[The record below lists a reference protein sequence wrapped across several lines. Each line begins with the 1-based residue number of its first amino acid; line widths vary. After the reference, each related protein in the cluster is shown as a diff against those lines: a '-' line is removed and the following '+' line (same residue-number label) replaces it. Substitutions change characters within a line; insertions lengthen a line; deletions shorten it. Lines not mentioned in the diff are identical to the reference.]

1 MVDNG
6 IILYTIVEAISR
18 LNINKNRTK
27 MTASKVK
34 IKKVCEWCG
43 QEFIAWKVSTRFC
56 SKQCN
61 SHAYKDA
68 IRKRVLLQT
77 ERETMEKA
85 EKISASKTGNQ
96 DYMSIAEAA
105 SLLGV
110 TRMTVY
116 NLIYSNV
123 LRASKITSRLT
134 FVRRCDIDAMLTNAN
149 YTKRL
154 NPEHTPITEFY
165 TTKEIQEKFGVSEAW
180 VFKLAKEKKIPK
192 VLHHGKTYWS
202 KQHVEKHFAK
212 HIENNNIVE
221 WYSVQ
226 DMMEKFNMTTSAVY
240 CFVSKFNIPK
250 KKIKTLVYY
259 SKQHVDA
266 AKGINEPPKEEFY
279 TMKEAVQH
287 FGMTEDQIYKYAKKA
302 KVSKHMEGRIVLMN
316 KRELDAALAPPSI

>member
-1 MVDNG
+1 MSTSKFRV
-6 IILYTIVEAISR
+6 L
-18 LNINKNRTK
+18 RT
-27 MTASKVK
+27 
-34 IKKVCEWCG
+34 CEFCG
-43 QEFIAWKVSTRFC
+43 KEFYAQKVSTRYC
-56 SKQCN
+56 SKRCN
-61 SHAYKDA
+61 ELAYKQRRRQRQITEA
-68 IRKRVLLQT
+68 EARVLQKPIEEVGNKEFLSLQD
-77 ERETMEKA
+77 
-85 EKISASKTGNQ
+85 ASVLFGITKR
-96 DYMSIAEAA
+96 S
-105 SLLGV
+105 
-110 TRMTVY
+110 VY
-116 NLIYSNV
+116 NLIYNGV
-123 LRASKITSRLT
+123 LQAFKFSSRMT
-134 FVRRCDIDAMLTNAN
+134 FVRKADIEIMFEGHL
-149 YTKRL
+149 YTKKVK
-154 NPEHTPITEFY
+154 PERKPITEFY

-202 KQHVEKHFAK
+202 KQHVDKHFAK
-212 HIENNNIVE
+212 HIENNSIVE

-279 TMKEAVQH
+279 MMKEAVQH

>member
-1 MVDNG
+1 
-6 IILYTIVEAISR
+6 
-18 LNINKNRTK
+18 

-34 IKKVCEWCG
+34 IRKVCEWCG

-68 IRKRVLLQT
+68 IRKKVLLQT

-85 EKISASKTGNQ
+85 EKISASKTSNQ

-154 NPEHTPITEFY
+154 KHERKPITEFY

-202 KQHVEKHFAK
+202 KQHSAIPTLRSTKKF
-212 HIENNNIVE
+212 E

-250 KKIKTLVYY
+250 KKIKTSVYY

>member
-1 MVDNG
+1 MSTSKFRV
-6 IILYTIVEAISR
+6 L
-18 LNINKNRTK
+18 RT
-27 MTASKVK
+27 
-34 IKKVCEWCG
+34 CEFCG
-43 QEFIAWKVSTRFC
+43 KEFYAQKVSTRYC
-56 SKQCN
+56 SKRCN
-61 SHAYKDA
+61 ELAYKQRRRQRQITEA
-68 IRKRVLLQT
+68 EARVLQKPIEEVGNKEFLSLQD
-77 ERETMEKA
+77 
-85 EKISASKTGNQ
+85 ASVLFGITKR
-96 DYMSIAEAA
+96 S
-105 SLLGV
+105 
-110 TRMTVY
+110 VY
-116 NLIYSNV
+116 NLIYNGV
-123 LRASKITSRLT
+123 LQAFKFSSRMT
-134 FVRRCDIDAMLTNAN
+134 FVRKADIENMFEGHL
-149 YTKRL
+149 YTKKVK
-154 NPEHTPITEFY
+154 PERKPITEFY

-202 KQHVEKHFAK
+202 KQHVDKHFAK
-212 HIENNNIVE
+212 HIENNSIVE

-250 KKIKTLVYY
+250 KKIKTSVYY

>member
-1 MVDNG
+1 MSTSKFRV
-6 IILYTIVEAISR
+6 L
-18 LNINKNRTK
+18 RT
-27 MTASKVK
+27 
-34 IKKVCEWCG
+34 CEFCG
-43 QEFIAWKVSTRFC
+43 KEFYAQKVSTRYC
-56 SKQCN
+56 SKRCN
-61 SHAYKDA
+61 ELAYKQRRRQRQITEA
-68 IRKRVLLQT
+68 EARVLQKTIEEVGNKEFLSLQD
-77 ERETMEKA
+77 
-85 EKISASKTGNQ
+85 ASVLFGITKR
-96 DYMSIAEAA
+96 S
-105 SLLGV
+105 
-110 TRMTVY
+110 VY
-116 NLIYSNV
+116 NLIYNGV
-123 LRASKITSRLT
+123 LQAFKFSSRMT
-134 FVRRCDIDAMLTNAN
+134 FVRKADIERMFEGHI
-149 YTKRL
+149 YTKKVK
-154 NPEHTPITEFY
+154 PERKPITEFY

-202 KQHVEKHFAK
+202 KQHVDKHFAK
-212 HIENNNIVE
+212 HIENNSIVE

>member
-1 MVDNG
+1 MSTSKFRV
-6 IILYTIVEAISR
+6 L
-18 LNINKNRTK
+18 RT
-27 MTASKVK
+27 
-34 IKKVCEWCG
+34 CEFCG
-43 QEFIAWKVSTRFC
+43 KEFYAQKVSTRYC
-56 SKQCN
+56 SKRCN
-61 SHAYKDA
+61 ELAYKQRRRQRQITEA
-68 IRKRVLLQT
+68 EARVLQKPIEEVGNKEFLSLQD
-77 ERETMEKA
+77 
-85 EKISASKTGNQ
+85 ASVLFGITKR
-96 DYMSIAEAA
+96 S
-105 SLLGV
+105 
-110 TRMTVY
+110 VY
-116 NLIYSNV
+116 NLIYNGV
-123 LRASKITSRLT
+123 LQAFKFSSRMT
-134 FVRRCDIDAMLTNAN
+134 FVRKADIEIMFEGHL
-149 YTKRL
+149 YTKKVK
-154 NPEHTPITEFY
+154 PERKPITEFY

-212 HIENNNIVE
+212 HIENNSIVE

-250 KKIKTLVYY
+250 KKIKTSVYY

-266 AKGINEPPKEEFY
+266 VKGINEPPKEEFY

>member
-1 MVDNG
+1 MSTSKFKV
-6 IILYTIVEAISR
+6 L
-18 LNINKNRTK
+18 RT
-27 MTASKVK
+27 
-34 IKKVCEWCG
+34 CEFCG
-43 QEFIAWKVSTRFC
+43 KEFYAQKVSTRYC
-56 SKQCN
+56 SKRCN
-61 SHAYKDA
+61 ELAYKQRRRQRQ
-68 IRKRVLLQT
+68 IT
-77 ERETMEKA
+77 E
-85 EKISASKTGNQ
+85 
-96 DYMSIAEAA
+96 AEAGILQKPIEEVGNKEFLSLQDA
-105 SLLGV
+105 SVLFGI
-110 TRMTVY
+110 TKRSVY
-116 NLIYSNV
+116 NLIYNGV
-123 LRASKITSRLT
+123 LQAFKFSSRMT
-134 FVRRCDIDAMLTNAN
+134 FVRKADIEIMFEGHL
-149 YTKRL
+149 YTKKVK
-154 NPEHTPITEFY
+154 PERKPITEFY

-202 KQHVEKHFAK
+202 KQHVDKHFAK
-212 HIENNNIVE
+212 HIENNSIVE

-250 KKIKTLVYY
+250 KKIKTSVYY

-266 AKGINEPPKEEFY
+266 VKGINEPPKEEFY

>member
-1 MVDNG
+1 MATSKFRV
-6 IILYTIVEAISR
+6 L
-18 LNINKNRTK
+18 RT
-27 MTASKVK
+27 
-34 IKKVCEWCG
+34 CEFCG
-43 QEFIAWKVSTRFC
+43 KEFYAQKVSTRYC
-56 SKQCN
+56 SKRCN
-61 SHAYKDA
+61 ELAYKQRRRQRQITEA
-68 IRKRVLLQT
+68 EARVLQKPIEEVGNKEFLSLQD
-77 ERETMEKA
+77 
-85 EKISASKTGNQ
+85 ASVLFGITKR
-96 DYMSIAEAA
+96 S
-105 SLLGV
+105 
-110 TRMTVY
+110 VY
-116 NLIYSNV
+116 NLIYNGV
-123 LRASKITSRLT
+123 LQAFKFSSRMT
-134 FVRRCDIDAMLTNAN
+134 FVRKADIERMFEGHI
-149 YTKRL
+149 YTKKVK
-154 NPEHTPITEFY
+154 PERKPITEFY

-202 KQHVEKHFAK
+202 KQHVDKHFAK

-250 KKIKTLVYY
+250 KKIKTSVYY

-316 KRELDAALAPPSI
+316 IRELDAALAPPSI

>member
-1 MVDNG
+1 MATSKFRV
-6 IILYTIVEAISR
+6 L
-18 LNINKNRTK
+18 RT
-27 MTASKVK
+27 
-34 IKKVCEWCG
+34 CEFCG
-43 QEFIAWKVSTRFC
+43 KEFYAQKVSTRYC
-56 SKQCN
+56 SKRCN
-61 SHAYKDA
+61 ELAYKQRRRQRQITEA
-68 IRKRVLLQT
+68 EARVLQKPIEEVGNKEFLSLQD
-77 ERETMEKA
+77 
-85 EKISASKTGNQ
+85 ASVLFGITKR
-96 DYMSIAEAA
+96 S
-105 SLLGV
+105 
-110 TRMTVY
+110 VY
-116 NLIYSNV
+116 NLIYNGV
-123 LRASKITSRLT
+123 LQAFKFSSRMT
-134 FVRRCDIDAMLTNAN
+134 FVRKADIEIMFEGHL
-149 YTKRL
+149 YTKKVK
-154 NPEHTPITEFY
+154 PERKPITEFY

-212 HIENNNIVE
+212 HIENNSIVE

-250 KKIKTLVYY
+250 KKIKTSVYY

-316 KRELDAALAPPSI
+316 KRELDAALAPPST

>member
-1 MVDNG
+1 
-6 IILYTIVEAISR
+6 
-18 LNINKNRTK
+18 
-27 MTASKVK
+27 MTASKVI

-43 QEFIAWKVSTRFC
+43 QVFIAWKVSTRFC

-68 IRKRVLLQT
+68 IRKKVLLQT
-77 ERETMEKA
+77 ERETMEKT

-134 FVRRCDIDAMLTNAN
+134 FVRRCDIDAMLTNAT
-149 YTKRL
+149 YTKKVK
-154 NPEHTPITEFY
+154 PERKSITEFY
-165 TTKEIQEKFGVSEAW
+165 TTTEIKEKFGVSESW
-180 VFKLAKEKKIPK
+180 VFKIGKEENIPK
-192 VLHHGKTYWS
+192 ILHHGKTYWS

-212 HIENNNIVE
+212 HIENNAIVE

-240 CFVSKFNIPK
+240 CFVSKFRIPK
-250 KKIKTLVYY
+250 KKVKSSVFY

-279 TMKEAVQH
+279 TMKEAVEH

-316 KRELDAALAPPSI
+316 KQELDAALAPLSI

>member
-1 MVDNG
+1 MSTSKFRV
-6 IILYTIVEAISR
+6 L
-18 LNINKNRTK
+18 RT
-27 MTASKVK
+27 
-34 IKKVCEWCG
+34 CEFCG
-43 QEFIAWKVSTRFC
+43 KEFYAQKVSTRYC
-56 SKQCN
+56 SKRCN
-61 SHAYKDA
+61 ELAYKQRRRQRQITEA
-68 IRKRVLLQT
+68 EARVLQKPIEEVGNKEFLSLQD
-77 ERETMEKA
+77 
-85 EKISASKTGNQ
+85 ASVLFGITKR
-96 DYMSIAEAA
+96 S
-105 SLLGV
+105 
-110 TRMTVY
+110 VY
-116 NLIYSNV
+116 NLIYNGV
-123 LRASKITSRLT
+123 LQAFKFSSRMT
-134 FVRRCDIDAMLTNAN
+134 FVRKADIEIMFEGHL
-149 YTKRL
+149 YTKKVK
-154 NPEHTPITEFY
+154 PERKPITEFY

-212 HIENNNIVE
+212 HIENNSIVE

-250 KKIKTLVYY
+250 KKIKTSVYY

>member
-1 MVDNG
+1 MSTSKFRV
-6 IILYTIVEAISR
+6 L
-18 LNINKNRTK
+18 RT
-27 MTASKVK
+27 
-34 IKKVCEWCG
+34 CEFCG
-43 QEFIAWKVSTRFC
+43 KEFYAQKVSTRYC
-56 SKQCN
+56 SKRCN
-61 SHAYKDA
+61 ELAYKQRRRQRQITEA
-68 IRKRVLLQT
+68 EARVLQKPIEEVGNKEFLSLQD
-77 ERETMEKA
+77 
-85 EKISASKTGNQ
+85 ASVLFGITKR
-96 DYMSIAEAA
+96 S
-105 SLLGV
+105 
-110 TRMTVY
+110 VY
-116 NLIYSNV
+116 NLIYNGV
-123 LRASKITSRLT
+123 LQAFKFSSRMT
-134 FVRRCDIDAMLTNAN
+134 FVRKADIERMFEGHI
-149 YTKRL
+149 YTKKVK
-154 NPEHTPITEFY
+154 PERKPITEFY

-212 HIENNNIVE
+212 HIENNSIVE

-250 KKIKTLVYY
+250 KKIKTSVYY

>member
-1 MVDNG
+1 MATSKFRV
-6 IILYTIVEAISR
+6 L
-18 LNINKNRTK
+18 RT
-27 MTASKVK
+27 
-34 IKKVCEWCG
+34 CEFCG
-43 QEFIAWKVSTRFC
+43 KEFYAQKVSTRYC
-56 SKQCN
+56 SKRCN
-61 SHAYKDA
+61 ELAYKQ
-68 IRKRVLLQT
+68 RRRQ
-77 ERETMEKA
+77 R
-85 EKISASKTGNQ
+85 Q
-96 DYMSIAEAA
+96 IAEAEAGILQKPIEEVGNKEFLSLQDA
-105 SLLGV
+105 SVLFGI
-110 TRMTVY
+110 TKRSVY
-116 NLIYSNV
+116 NLIYNGV
-123 LRASKITSRLT
+123 LQAFKFSSRMT
-134 FVRRCDIDAMLTNAN
+134 FVRKADIEIMFEGHL
-149 YTKRL
+149 YTKKVK
-154 NPEHTPITEFY
+154 PERKPITEFY

-212 HIENNNIVE
+212 HIENNSIVE

-250 KKIKTLVYY
+250 KKIKTSVYY

-316 KRELDAALAPPSI
+316 KRELDATLAPPSI

>member
-1 MVDNG
+1 MSTSKFRV
-6 IILYTIVEAISR
+6 L
-18 LNINKNRTK
+18 RT
-27 MTASKVK
+27 
-34 IKKVCEWCG
+34 CEFCG
-43 QEFIAWKVSTRFC
+43 KEFYAQKVSTRYC
-56 SKQCN
+56 SKRCN
-61 SHAYKDA
+61 ELAYKQRRRQRQITEA
-68 IRKRVLLQT
+68 EARVLQKPIEEVGNKEFLSLQD
-77 ERETMEKA
+77 
-85 EKISASKTGNQ
+85 ASVLFGITKR
-96 DYMSIAEAA
+96 S
-105 SLLGV
+105 
-110 TRMTVY
+110 VY
-116 NLIYSNV
+116 NLIYNGV
-123 LRASKITSRLT
+123 LQAFKFSSRMT
-134 FVRRCDIDAMLTNAN
+134 FVRKADIEIMFEGHL
-149 YTKRL
+149 YTKKVK
-154 NPEHTPITEFY
+154 PERKPITEFY

-212 HIENNNIVE
+212 HIENNSIVE

-250 KKIKTLVYY
+250 KKIKTSVYY

-266 AKGINEPPKEEFY
+266 AKGINKPPKEEFY

>member
-1 MVDNG
+1 MSTSKFRV
-6 IILYTIVEAISR
+6 L
-18 LNINKNRTK
+18 RT
-27 MTASKVK
+27 
-34 IKKVCEWCG
+34 CEFCG
-43 QEFIAWKVSTRFC
+43 KEFYAQKVSTRYC
-56 SKQCN
+56 SKRCN
-61 SHAYKDA
+61 ELDYKQRRRQRQITEA
-68 IRKRVLLQT
+68 EARVLQKPIEEVGNKEFLSLQD
-77 ERETMEKA
+77 
-85 EKISASKTGNQ
+85 ASVLFGITKR
-96 DYMSIAEAA
+96 S
-105 SLLGV
+105 
-110 TRMTVY
+110 VY
-116 NLIYSNV
+116 NLIYNGILQAFKLS
-123 LRASKITSRLT
+123 SRMT
-134 FVRRCDIDAMLTNAN
+134 FVRRSDIEQIFEHHV
-149 YTKRL
+149 YTKKVK
-154 NPEHTPITEFY
+154 PERKPITEFY

-202 KQHVEKHFAK
+202 KQHVDKHFAK
-212 HIENNNIVE
+212 HIENNSIVE

-250 KKIKTLVYY
+250 KKIKTSVYY

>member
-1 MVDNG
+1 MSTSKFRV
-6 IILYTIVEAISR
+6 L
-18 LNINKNRTK
+18 RT
-27 MTASKVK
+27 
-34 IKKVCEWCG
+34 CEFCG
-43 QEFIAWKVSTRFC
+43 KEFYAQKVSTRYC
-56 SKQCN
+56 SKRCN
-61 SHAYKDA
+61 ELAYKQRRRQRQITEA
-68 IRKRVLLQT
+68 EARVLQKPIEEVGNKEFLSLQD
-77 ERETMEKA
+77 
-85 EKISASKTGNQ
+85 ASVLFGITKR
-96 DYMSIAEAA
+96 S
-105 SLLGV
+105 
-110 TRMTVY
+110 VY
-116 NLIYSNV
+116 NLIYNGV
-123 LRASKITSRLT
+123 LQAFKFSSRMT
-134 FVRRCDIDAMLTNAN
+134 FVRKADIKIMFEGHL
-149 YTKRL
+149 YTKKVK
-154 NPEHTPITEFY
+154 PERKPITEFY

-192 VLHHGKTYWS
+192 VLYHGKTHWS
-202 KQHVEKHFAK
+202 KQHVEKHFSK
-212 HIENNNIVE
+212 HIENNSIVE

>member
-1 MVDNG
+1 MSTSKFRV
-6 IILYTIVEAISR
+6 L
-18 LNINKNRTK
+18 RT
-27 MTASKVK
+27 
-34 IKKVCEWCG
+34 CEFCG
-43 QEFIAWKVSTRFC
+43 KEFYAQKVSTRYC
-56 SKQCN
+56 SKRCN
-61 SHAYKDA
+61 ELAYKQRRRQRQITEA
-68 IRKRVLLQT
+68 EARVLQKPIEEVGNKEFLSLQD
-77 ERETMEKA
+77 
-85 EKISASKTGNQ
+85 ASVLFGITKR
-96 DYMSIAEAA
+96 S
-105 SLLGV
+105 
-110 TRMTVY
+110 VY
-116 NLIYSNV
+116 NLIYNGV
-123 LRASKITSRLT
+123 LQAFKFSSRMT
-134 FVRRCDIDAMLTNAN
+134 FVRKADIERIFEGHI
-149 YTKRL
+149 YTKKVK
-154 NPEHTPITEFY
+154 PERKPITEFY

-202 KQHVEKHFAK
+202 KQHVDKHFAK

-250 KKIKTLVYY
+250 KKIKTSVYY

-316 KRELDAALAPPSI
+316 KRELDTALAPPSI

>member
-1 MVDNG
+1 MSTSKFKV
-6 IILYTIVEAISR
+6 L
-18 LNINKNRTK
+18 RT
-27 MTASKVK
+27 
-34 IKKVCEWCG
+34 CEFCG
-43 QEFIAWKVSTRFC
+43 KEFYAQKVSTRYC
-56 SKQCN
+56 SKRCN
-61 SHAYKDA
+61 ELAYKQRRRQRQITEA
-68 IRKRVLLQT
+68 EARVLQKPMEEVGNKEFLSLQD
-77 ERETMEKA
+77 
-85 EKISASKTGNQ
+85 ASVLFGITKR
-96 DYMSIAEAA
+96 S
-105 SLLGV
+105 
-110 TRMTVY
+110 VY
-116 NLIYSNV
+116 NLIYNGILQAFKLS
-123 LRASKITSRLT
+123 SRMT
-134 FVRRCDIDAMLTNAN
+134 FVRRSDIEQIFEHHV
-149 YTKRL
+149 YTKKVK
-154 NPEHTPITEFY
+154 PERKPITEFY

-202 KQHVEKHFAK
+202 KQHVDKHFAK
-212 HIENNNIVE
+212 HIENNSIVE

-250 KKIKTLVYY
+250 KKIKTSVYY

>member
-1 MVDNG
+1 MSTSKFRV
-6 IILYTIVEAISR
+6 L
-18 LNINKNRTK
+18 RT
-27 MTASKVK
+27 
-34 IKKVCEWCG
+34 CEFCG
-43 QEFIAWKVSTRFC
+43 KDFYAQKVSTRYC
-56 SKQCN
+56 SKRCN
-61 SHAYKDA
+61 ELAYKQRRRQRQITEA
-68 IRKRVLLQT
+68 EARVLQKPIEEVSSKEFLSLQD
-77 ERETMEKA
+77 
-85 EKISASKTGNQ
+85 ASVLFGITKR
-96 DYMSIAEAA
+96 S
-105 SLLGV
+105 
-110 TRMTVY
+110 VY
-116 NLIYSNV
+116 NLIYNGV
-123 LRASKITSRLT
+123 LQAFKFSSRMT
-134 FVRRCDIDAMLTNAN
+134 FVRKADIEIMFEGHL
-149 YTKRL
+149 YTKKVK
-154 NPEHTPITEFY
+154 PERKPITEFY

-192 VLHHGKTYWS
+192 VLYHGKTYWS
-202 KQHVEKHFAK
+202 KQHVDKHFAK
-212 HIENNNIVE
+212 HIENNSIVE

>member
-1 MVDNG
+1 MSTSKFRV
-6 IILYTIVEAISR
+6 L
-18 LNINKNRTK
+18 RT
-27 MTASKVK
+27 
-34 IKKVCEWCG
+34 CEFCG
-43 QEFIAWKVSTRFC
+43 KEFYAQKVSTRYC
-56 SKQCN
+56 SKRCN
-61 SHAYKDA
+61 ELAYKQRRRQRQITEA
-68 IRKRVLLQT
+68 EARVLQKPIEEVENKEFLSLQD
-77 ERETMEKA
+77 
-85 EKISASKTGNQ
+85 ASVLFGITKR
-96 DYMSIAEAA
+96 S
-105 SLLGV
+105 
-110 TRMTVY
+110 VY
-116 NLIYSNV
+116 NLIYNGV
-123 LRASKITSRLT
+123 LQAFKFSSRMT
-134 FVRRCDIDAMLTNAN
+134 FVRKADIEIMFEGHL
-149 YTKRL
+149 YTKKVK
-154 NPEHTPITEFY
+154 PERKPITEFY

-202 KQHVEKHFAK
+202 KQRVEKHFAK
-212 HIENNNIVE
+212 HIENNSIVE

-250 KKIKTLVYY
+250 KKIKTSVYY

>member
-1 MVDNG
+1 MS
-6 IILYTIVEAISR
+6 T
-18 LNINKNRTK
+18 
-27 MTASKVK
+27 SKFRVLR
-34 IKKVCEWCG
+34 ICEFCG
-43 QEFIAWKVSTRFC
+43 KEFYAQKVSTRYC
-56 SKQCN
+56 SKRCN
-61 SHAYKDA
+61 ELAYKQRRRQRQITEA
-68 IRKRVLLQT
+68 EARVLQKPIEEVGNKEFLSLQD
-77 ERETMEKA
+77 
-85 EKISASKTGNQ
+85 ASVLFGITKR
-96 DYMSIAEAA
+96 S
-105 SLLGV
+105 
-110 TRMTVY
+110 VY
-116 NLIYSNV
+116 NLIYNGV
-123 LRASKITSRLT
+123 LQAFKFSSRMT
-134 FVRRCDIDAMLTNAN
+134 FVRKADIEIMFEGHL
-149 YTKRL
+149 YTKKVK
-154 NPEHTPITEFY
+154 PERKPITEFY

-212 HIENNNIVE
+212 HIENNSIVE

-250 KKIKTLVYY
+250 KKIKTSVYY

-316 KRELDAALAPPSI
+316 KRELDAALAPPST

>member
-1 MVDNG
+1 MSTSKFKV
-6 IILYTIVEAISR
+6 L
-18 LNINKNRTK
+18 RT
-27 MTASKVK
+27 
-34 IKKVCEWCG
+34 CEFCG
-43 QEFIAWKVSTRFC
+43 KEFYAQKVSTRYC
-56 SKQCN
+56 SKRCN
-61 SHAYKDA
+61 ELAYKQRRRQRQITEA
-68 IRKRVLLQT
+68 EARVLQKPIEEVGNKEFLSLQD
-77 ERETMEKA
+77 
-85 EKISASKTGNQ
+85 ASVLFGITKR
-96 DYMSIAEAA
+96 S
-105 SLLGV
+105 
-110 TRMTVY
+110 VY
-116 NLIYSNV
+116 NLIYNGV
-123 LRASKITSRLT
+123 LQAFKFSSRMT
-134 FVRRCDIDAMLTNAN
+134 FVRKADIEIMFEGHL
-149 YTKRL
+149 YTKKVK
-154 NPEHTPITEFY
+154 PERKPITEFY

-212 HIENNNIVE
+212 HIENNSIVE

-250 KKIKTLVYY
+250 KKIKTSVYY

-266 AKGINEPPKEEFY
+266 VKGINEPPKEEFY